1 MSERI
6 VHVVFKTHLDLGF
19 TDTAQQVC
27 AAYVEDFIPRAM
39 DLAEATRERG
49 EERFVWTTGAWLI
62 DYYLR
67 TAQPRM
73 VTRMEDAIE
82 SGDIVWHGLPF
93 TTHTELM
100 SPELFVHGLS
110 ISRALDKRFGTR
122 TISAKMTDVPGH
134 TRSMIPYLAD
144 HGIAYLHV
152 GVNPASSI
160 VDCPPR
166 FRWCHPDGA
175 QILVSYGSGYDAAV
189 EDVGAMDLLHFAH
202 TGDNHGPPTAEAVA
216 AEFSEVKDR
225 HPGYRPIAS
234 SLDRY
239 ARALIA
245 RRENLPIIQE
255 EFGDTWIH
263 GIGADPG
270 KVARYRCVDRF
281 LTACGDE
288 HQAVVATARQH
299 LLLVPE
305 HTWGKDEKSHLK
317 DYVHYGYQSFTDAR
331 TTDVVDAPAADEFRA
346 DRDIFRYSDLE
357 ASWQEQRAYVDGA
370 VGTFE
375 GHPLQETLRNQ
386 LHMLEPSRRTLSS
399 SSSLQGVER
408 LRLGGFDVRFCHHT
422 GALASCVDQVGEE
435 WAANGPLAQFRYQ
448 CFDAASFDLFLS
460 RYNPHLA
467 DTASWAVKDF
477 TKPGLECVEGVA
489 QQDLS
494 PASLKFERDVDDVW
508 VEMVMPAREES
519 CYGAP
524 RIVQLH
530 YHFGDDEIEI
540 DFQWFDKAACRLP
553 EASWIGFG
561 LPSDGDWMM
570 EKMGTPVSPLDV
582 ARGGNRALH
591 ALDSGRVYQSTG
603 AGLCLE
609 SVDAPLFS
617 PGRPRILEFDCE
629 QPELAQGWHI
639 NLHNNHLIVPL

>member
-1 MSERI
+1 
-6 VHVVFKTHLDLGF
+6 
-19 TDTAQQVC
+19 
-27 AAYVEDFIPRAM
+27 
-39 DLAEATRERG
+39 
-49 EERFVWTTGAWLI
+49 
-62 DYYLR
+62 
-67 TAQPRM
+67 
-73 VTRMEDAIE
+73 
-82 SGDIVWHGLPF
+82 
-93 TTHTELM
+93 
-100 SPELFVHGLS
+100 
-110 ISRALDKRFGTR
+110 
-122 TISAKMTDVPGH
+122 
-134 TRSMIPYLAD
+134 
-144 HGIAYLHV
+144 
-152 GVNPASSI
+152 
-160 VDCPPR
+160 
-166 FRWCHPDGA
+166 
-175 QILVSYGSGYDAAV
+175 
-189 EDVGAMDLLHFAH
+189 
-202 TGDNHGPPTAEAVA
+202 
-216 AEFSEVKDR
+216 
-225 HPGYRPIAS
+225 
-234 SLDRY
+234 
-239 ARALIA
+239 
-245 RRENLPIIQE
+245 
-255 EFGDTWIH
+255 
-263 GIGADPG
+263 
-270 KVARYRCVDRF
+270 
-281 LTACGDE
+281 
-288 HQAVVATARQH
+288 
-299 LLLVPE
+299 
-305 HTWGKDEKSHLK
+305 
-317 DYVHYGYQSFTDAR
+317 
-331 TTDVVDAPAADEFRA
+331 
-346 DRDIFRYSDLE
+346 
-357 ASWQEQRAYVDGA
+357 
-370 VGTFE
+370 
-375 GHPLQETLRNQ
+375 
-386 LHMLEPSRRTLSS
+386 
-399 SSSLQGVER
+399 
-408 LRLGGFDVRFCHHT
+408 
-422 GALASCVDQVGEE
+422 VDQVGEE

-639 NLHNNHLIVPL
+639 NLHNNLWGTNFPMWFADNMRFRFRLARRHPA